1 MASDDAPPPSADP
14 SPSAPDDEASAP
26 AESDSRFMH
35 RLTAFETALIAGG
48 IILFLVLLY
57 VMEMPSGGAGFL
69 NPVLIATAGAILLW
83 PLRHHRTV
91 RALMFSGGF
100 LVIVWF
106 FDKVS
111 GILIPFAVVYLL
123 AYLLN
128 PAVEMA
134 RRRYNIARWLSSLV
148 ITLLAIGLLV
158 AIVLI
163 LAPNVANQVES
174 LAQRIINGI
183 DSLRTWLQTTTLFD
197 NLEAAGFIDRQEA
210 ISRLTTFVQDQVGKL
225 PDAAQQVAQSI
236 GSLLGLITV
245 VAIVPVILFY
255 TLKDYPLIRDSLIEL
270 FPTLEGRRDYLLDA
284 GTIVGNYLRGQI
296 LISTIAAV
304 NVSFWLVIGGV
315 PFGLLI
321 GLLSGLL
328 NFIPNIGAIIT
339 MFIGTVVALTLG
351 GWVKALIVI
360 AVLLGQ
366 SLLEQSVLTP
376 NIMSYQVGL
385 HPILVLLS
393 LLVFGSFLGVFG
405 LLIAVPVTAILMT
418 GYRAYR
424 EELTLDLNEY
434 STPPEAQAKANDA

>member
-1 MASDDAPPPSADP
+1 
-14 SPSAPDDEASAP
+14 
-26 AESDSRFMH
+26 
-35 RLTAFETALIAGG
+35 
-48 IILFLVLLY
+48 
-57 VMEMPSGGAGFL
+57 
-69 NPVLIATAGAILLW
+69 
-83 PLRHHRTV
+83 
-91 RALMFSGGF
+91 
-100 LVIVWF
+100 
-106 FDKVS
+106 
-111 GILIPFAVVYLL
+111 
-123 AYLLN
+123 
-128 PAVEMA
+128 
-134 RRRYNIARWLSSLV
+134 
-148 ITLLAIGLLV
+148 
-158 AIVLI
+158 
-163 LAPNVANQVES
+163 
-174 LAQRIINGI
+174 
-183 DSLRTWLQTTTLFD
+183 
-197 NLEAAGFIDRQEA
+197 
-210 ISRLTTFVQDQVGKL
+210 
-225 PDAAQQVAQSI
+225 
-236 GSLLGLITV
+236 
-245 VAIVPVILFY
+245 VPVILFY